1 MNKQDY
7 ASKNMEKNLQRV
19 LCTTACALK
28 SSPTAPTYWIKFI
41 ILVPFKFLF
50 MHTQTPDQ

>member
-19 LCTTACALK
+19 LCTTAYALM
-28 SSPTAPTYWIKFI
+28 SSPTYWIKFI